1 MLINKT
7 TIYMLSTVPVD
18 LWTRRNHIGVIRRL
32 EAGMCLYG
40 NDIDHTTTPVEAGLS
55 WLVAKRR
62 RTTADF
68 PGATVIIDQLRNGP
82 RRKRVGLKSK
92 GPSARAGATVYAMT
106 DASDDDI
113 VGYVTSGCP
122 SPSLGGNIA
131 MGYVRSEL
139 AKSGTK
145 VLLAVRDKHVEA
157 TVCTLPFVPSKYYVR
172 RAT

>member
-1 MLINKT
+1 MP
-7 TIYMLSTVPVD
+7 STVPIDV
-18 LWTRRNHIGVIRRL
+18 WTRGNHIGVIRRL

-40 NDIDHTTTPVEAGLS
+40 KDIDHTTTPVEAGLS

-82 RRKRVGLKSK
+82 RRKRVGLKSR
-92 GPSARAGATVYAMT
+92 GPPARSGATVYAMT
-106 DASDDDI
+106 DASDEDI

-122 SPSLGGNIA
+122 SPSLGCNVA

-145 VLLAVRDKHVEA
+145 VLLAVRDKRVEA
-157 TVCTLPFVPSKYYVR
+157 TVCAMPFVPSKYYFK

>member
-1 MLINKT
+1 MIC
-7 TIYMLSTVPVD
+7 
-18 LWTRRNHIGVIRRL
+18 RL

-40 NDIDHTTTPVEAGLS
+40 SDIDHTITPVEAGLS

-68 PGATVIIDQLRNGP
+68 PGASVITDQLRDGP
-82 RRKRVGLKSK
+82 KRKRVGLKSR
-92 GPSARAGATVYAMT
+92 GPSARAGAVIHVLT
-106 DASDDDI
+106 DTSDEDI

-145 VLLAVRDKHVEA
+145 LLLKVRDKRVEA
-157 TVCTLPFVPSKYYVR
+157 TVCKLPFVPSKYYVR
-172 RAT
+172 QDN

>member
-1 MLINKT
+1 MSQSN
-7 TIYMLSTVPVD
+7 VVD
-18 LWTRRNHIGVIRRL
+18 MFCRL

-68 PGATVIIDQLRNGP
+68 PGATVITDQLRNGP
-82 RRKRVGLKSK
+82 GRKRVGLKSR
-92 GPSARAGATVYAMT
+92 GPPARAGAAIYALT
-106 DASDDDI
+106 DTMHEDTI
-113 VGYVTSGCP
+113 GYVTSGCP

-131 MGYVRSEL
+131 MGYVRSEM

-145 VLLAVRDKHVEA
+145 VLLKVREKRVEA
-157 TVCTLPFVPSKYYVR
+157 TVCKLPFVPSKYYVKKSM
-172 RAT
+172 